1 MRKKHRKR
9 KYIITT
15 LGSFR
20 LDYHFVFSF
29 SNSVTTVPSHYK
41 VYSIANSVTGLT
53 NVFLILEMKVVS
65 LDLSNVGE

>member
-1 MRKKHRKR
+1 MVP
-9 KYIITT
+9 TT

-20 LDYHFVFSF
+20 LDYRFVFSF